1 MNRIEKEFYTRVKRY
16 FPTATKVELNDDPT
30 LFVFFKV
37 GNNEFDIDET
47 KVIRMLKI
55 YTMVGEGIFDA
66 FLLDI
71 EELYTIFSLPGE
83 AHNLDFR
90 FLFV

>member
-1 MNRIEKEFYTRVKRY
+1 M
-16 FPTATKVELNDDPT
+16 ELNNDPT

-47 KVIRMLKI
+47 KVLRMLRI
-55 YTMVGEGIFDA
+55 YTMVGEGVFDA

-83 AHNLDFR
+83 ISTT
-90 FLFV
+90 

>member
-1 MNRIEKEFYTRVKRY
+1 MNRLEKEFYKRVKTY
-16 FPTATKVELNDDPT
+16 FPTATKVEINNDPT

-37 GNNEFDIDET
+37 GNNEFDIDQT
-47 KVIRMLKI
+47 KVLRMLKI

-66 FLLDI
+66 FLVDI

-83 AHNLDFR
+83 AHNLDFS